1 MKHITDLLITV
12 PAIVAICV
20 VACLLPVLLFLL
32 LRLRARSIEINRLIA
47 EAAQREE
54 LDRRERIER
63 DRAIAE
69 RIDNIASRRE
79 AERVHSNLSP
89 NALVTK
95 I

>member
-20 VACLLPVLLFLL
+20 IGCLLAVLLFVV

-79 AERVHSNLSP
+79 AERVHSILSP
-89 NALVTK
+89 NTLVTN

>member
-1 MKHITDLLITV
+1 M
-12 PAIVAICV
+12 
-20 VACLLPVLLFLL
+20 

-79 AERVHSNLSP
+79 AERVHSILSP
-89 NALVTK
+89 NTLVMN